1 MGFMMIN
8 NLCFFGWIKS
18 CEDIHEHE
26 DNISAIGVTL
36 MENLS
41 QKDSNLLFNLIVLFF
56 PYFDNILILIIVI
69 SGLNKVDL
77 YHVLCLF
84 IFVLFLVIPKYKR
97 SLTIFVI
104 VYGMFF
110 IMAKFTYTLIKDDYD
125 ISEETVGLLDAIG
138 IGTVYE

>member
-1 MGFMMIN
+1 
-8 NLCFFGWIKS
+8 
-18 CEDIHEHE
+18 
-26 DNISAIGVTL
+26 

-56 PYFDNILILIIVI
+56 PYFDNILILIIVV